1 MKRVPVTALVL
12 CLLGGFSARSHA
24 QMAVIDAGAASL
36 MSAMKADQA
45 VYYAQSLMELV
56 NSAQNTY
63 NQFQN
68 MLRAEQRAINNLK
81 GVTNVKNFDDFM
93 RWQNRQLYLEREAEE
108 RFKNMGVK
116 IGNKTYRL
124 EDIEKIPDAVKE
136 NYVDYWEK
144 EFSEAQR
151 KEMWTRLGL
160 APSNYA
166 YLTTWQEREKQLAK
180 LIMEKSAMTNE
191 ENMKAFANQKE
202 IAARYADD
210 KNKNEDQKIQEKEVL
225 MNLHMTSMDTNRVIR
240 EMALDQAQMNE
251 LELARHKQELT
262 PPPPPRL
269 SDNWNRDPFGPI
281 TNN

>member
-1 MKRVPVTALVL
+1 MKTVYVTVLAL
-12 CLLGGFSARSHA
+12 CLLAGFSGRAQA

-45 VYYAQSLMELV
+45 IYYAQSLMELM

-68 MLRAEQRAINNLK
+68 MLRAEQRALNNLK

-108 RFKNMGVK
+108 RFMNMGVK
-116 IGNKTYRL
+116 IGGKNYRL
-124 EDIEKIPDAVKE
+124 EDVEKIPDAVKE

-144 EFSEAQR
+144 EFSEDQR

-160 APSNYA
+160 APSNYV

-191 ENMKAFANQKE
+191 ENMKAFASQKE
-202 IAARYADD
+202 IADRYADD
-210 KNKNEDQKIQEKEVL
+210 KNKDEDQKIQEKEVL

-251 LELARHKQELT
+251 LELARRKQELT